1 VNVAWVVTRA
11 SGLRTYAF
19 SLWRRYALRNQRS
32 TRRQN
37 SSAWTNYRLSFAAIG
52 KSIDVRPY
60 QSIENI
66 DGARQLYRQEN
77 PKFKGI

>member
-1 VNVAWVVTRA
+1 MYL
-11 SGLRTYAF
+11 SAF
-19 SLWRRYALRNQRS
+19 V
-32 TRRQN
+32 
-37 SSAWTNYRLSFAAIG
+37 
-52 KSIDVRPY
+52 KSIEVRQY